1 MIEAEFKKKHN
12 NNTNSN
18 NNDESTTNSN
28 LSKKTSHTATKK
40 LNTSSLNHGITEEEK
55 ARVQELFDEMDKNN
69 LWILEETKRA
79 AANEVG
85 EALSVEEKILKF
97 ALSCNFRHPSQLFI
111 LDLTDKHW
119 ENVFTQ
125 KELQELEETGDK
137 VLVPVDNA
145 IEEKL
150 NELNEFDTAEDVYS
164 YSRTI
169 DHNPKEQPW
178 LAWFT
183 MTLMKTA
190 YPFIHNVN
198 ISTYLES
205 DKQYLLWGFLNDIFT
220 GSNIAAQGKEKTSK
234 ASATQSNN
242 KRKLSAIDEV
252 KRKAMGRRM
261 DCIYIGGS
269 KELGCMEVGSVADQT
284 KEFKDSGMK
293 MPIVMKDMLRE
304 IVEKAPTLVRR
315 VHMIGYMITG
325 EQVSMLDM
333 DSPKGYVSRVRH
345 TVAIDYPSCSEDY
358 VARIGPLIELA
369 SIVKTKIETTLK
381 IYQTTRIPLEVAK
394 HGSFTLPPNPFSSS
408 TSSTPTTTTTATPES
423 SSEDGSLSSH
433 SSKRSKNHQ

>member
-1 MIEAEFKKKHN
+1 EDFPMGWVESNNHRLHRDQFISAGMLSDRAADQGVIMIRRKPSWKMIEAEFKKKHN

-150 NELNEFDTAEDVYS
+150 NELNEF
-164 YSRTI
+164 
-169 DHNPKEQPW
+169 
-178 LAWFT
+178 
-183 MTLMKTA
+183 
-190 YPFIHNVN
+190 
-198 ISTYLES
+198 
-205 DKQYLLWGFLNDIFT
+205 YLLWGFLNDIFT
-220 GSNIAAQGKEKTSK
+220 GSNIGNYSKEKTSK
-234 ASATQSNN
+234 ASATQFNN
-242 KRKLSAIDEV
+242 KRKLSVIDEV
-252 KRKAMGRRM
+252 KRKAIGRRM
-261 DCIYIGGS
+261 DCIYIDGS
-269 KELGCMEVGSVADQT
+269 KELWCMEVGSVADQT
-284 KEFKDSGMK
+284 KELKDS
-293 MPIVMKDMLRE
+293 R
-304 IVEKAPTLVRR
+304 
-315 VHMIGYMITG
+315 

-333 DSPKGYVSRVRH
+333 DSPKGYVSQIRH
-345 TVAIDYPSCSEDY
+345 TVSIDYPRCLEDN
-358 VARIGPLIELA
+358 VSRIGP
-369 SIVKTKIETTLK
+369 SI
-381 IYQTTRIPLEVAK
+381 
-394 HGSFTLPPNPFSSS
+394 
-408 TSSTPTTTTTATPES
+408 
-423 SSEDGSLSSH
+423 
-433 SSKRSKNHQ
+433 